1 MCPLAWAFVGLLRQ
15 KFQDLKRQFNMEFGK
30 RNHFCLPARRLGMV
44 VPSSVTAAG
53 GAKKEGRGERK
64 AGVKGPREAS
74 GEGAAKAAEESGRA
88 DETSLFAQTMAR
100 FQHWNGSRPSTAAA
114 GGEEA
119 ATGG

>member
-1 MCPLAWAFVGLLRQ
+1 MRQ

-53 GAKKEGRGERK
+53 GVKKEGHDEKK
-64 AGVKGPREAS
+64 AGLKGSKEAS
-74 GEGAAKAAEESGRA
+74 GEGAAKAAKEDGPARA

-100 FQHWNGSRPSTAAA
+100 FQQWNGSRPSTAAA
-114 GGEEA
+114 GGEGA
-119 ATGG
+119 DTGG